1 MSNSFYSIFDKVQLT
16 LRRFSEEDFLAKSSV
31 LISSTL
37 ESINWKG
44 ELDKHYEPKL
54 IIKDKSR
61 LNLLRLSILSYY
73 VEKNLGYYLRTSL
86 LDITANKIE
95 LSDVRFILKSEVNKN
110 LWINDYIETHN
121 GHQVFGNFLD
131 KNEWLRAIKSF
142 SVKKVRN
149 HKLSSDKPAPKRTI
163 GVGYRDKGTLPK
175 STSPG
180 SLSQLSLTS
189 VQNRI
194 EEGRQASE
202 DLDKILE
209 GFFW

>member
-1 MSNSFYSIFDKVQLT
+1 MSKISYSIFDEVQKK
-16 LRRFSEEDFLAKSSV
+16 LRKFSDEKFLAKSSV
-31 LISSTL
+31 LITSTL
-37 ESINWKG
+37 QSINWVG
-44 ELDKHYEPKL
+44 EIDKHYEPKL

-73 VEKNLGYYLRTSL
+73 VDKNLGYYLRDAIERLSEHR
-86 LDITANKIE
+86 IE
-95 LSDVRFILKSEVNKN
+95 LADVRFILQSEINKN
-110 LWINDYIETHN
+110 LWLEDYIATHN
-121 GHQVFGNFLD
+121 GNQVFGNFLD
-131 KNEWLRAIKSF
+131 KNEWLRTILSF

-194 EEGRQASE
+194 EENRQAAE
-202 DLDKILE
+202 DLEKILE